1 MQGVE
6 GLAQGLQM
14 AAVRDDG
21 IAVVDASGVESRA
34 ESGKEPFD
42 SFAGFAEMKRV
53 SGFADD
59 TLYSIPQPED
69 TFDSVIR
76 ASGLSHLLTMSK
88 RVCSDVICMAGGI
101 GQVASTT

>member
-1 MQGVE
+1 
-6 GLAQGLQM
+6 M

>member
-42 SFAGFAEMKRV
+42 SFAGFAEMKECR
-53 SGFADD
+53 GLP
-59 TLYSIPQPED
+59 TILYIRSRSRRIPSI
-69 TFDSVIR
+69 R
-76 ASGLSHLLTMSK
+76 
-88 RVCSDVICMAGGI
+88 
-101 GQVASTT
+101 